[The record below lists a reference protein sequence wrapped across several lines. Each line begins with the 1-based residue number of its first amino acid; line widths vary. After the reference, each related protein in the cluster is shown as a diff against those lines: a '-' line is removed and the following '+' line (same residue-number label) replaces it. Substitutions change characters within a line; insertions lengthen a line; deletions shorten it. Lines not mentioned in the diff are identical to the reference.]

1 MSAPGGTMT
10 MVLVTHSTSA
20 SSRVLHGTVVDRR
33 PHPRGVVLVV
43 APGEVVFYG
52 LRTRVHRAFV
62 FRTLATSEDFAS
74 EVPGVSPP
82 VRLLLQT
89 QTLGRWARLEELV
102 RHLARSGRNPSSLS
116 DAFYSR
122 LNAVLGR
129 KLPSSGRVIRALL
142 DHEDAQTQV
151 A

>member
-1 MSAPGGTMT
+1 MSTPSSSMT
-10 MVLVTHSTSA
+10 SVLVTHSTSA
-20 SSRVLHGTVVDRR
+20 SSRVLHSTVVDRR
-33 PHPRGVVLVV
+33 PHARGIVLVV
-43 APGEVVFYG
+43 PPGEIVFYC

-62 FRTLATSEDFAS
+62 FRTLRAIEDFAS

-89 QTLGRWARLEELV
+89 QTLGRLARLEELV
-102 RHLARSGRNPSSLS
+102 RDLARSGRNPSSLS
-116 DAFYSR
+116 DSFYSR

-129 KLPSSGRVIRALL
+129 RVPSSARSIRSLL
-142 DHEDAQTQV
+142 DHEDPRTQV